1 MTDPS
6 SKSTPLHESVQ
17 DRMAHMGMSGDL
29 EHIALSRPDATH
41 FFAARALRAALARV
55 QALDLE
61 GGSPEAWEQ
70 AAKALGEAQA
80 MVDGVQSGAVS

>member
-6 SKSTPLHESVQ
+6 PQSTSLEASVQ
-17 DRMAHMGMSGDL
+17 DRMAHMGMSNDL
-29 EHIALSRPDATH
+29 EHITLSRPEATH
-41 FFAARALRAALARV
+41 FFAARALRSALARV

-80 MVDGVQSGAVS
+80 MVDGVQAGAVS